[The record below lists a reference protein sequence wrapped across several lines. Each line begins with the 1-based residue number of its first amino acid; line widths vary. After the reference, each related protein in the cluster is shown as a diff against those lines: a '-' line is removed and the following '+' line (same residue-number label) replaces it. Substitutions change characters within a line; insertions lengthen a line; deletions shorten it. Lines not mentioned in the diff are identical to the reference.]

1 MNSLMERYVKV
12 IKWSINQRFPSD
24 VLEIL
29 DSLSMFDMFESLLI
43 IHQMIAVSV
52 FAMRWTFFVNVKKT
66 ELVNNWG
73 NFKFE
78 LVTMT
83 KKVVSIKK
91 NLN

>member
-1 MNSLMERYVKV
+1 MNSLTERYVKV

-29 DSLSMFDMFESLLI
+29 DSLSMFDMFDSLLI

-52 FAMRWTFFVNVKKT
+52 FVMRWTFFVNVKKT
-66 ELVNNWG
+66 ELVNNWD
-73 NFKFE
+73 NLKFE